1 MESGIYARLVA
12 HAGTTALVGTR
23 VYKVDA
29 GQNPTYP
36 YIVLTRTDTNP
47 ITSLIEDTTL
57 NSAFLSVDCFG
68 STFASVKSVV
78 AQVILALKRYHGTSA
93 SIVIEDAFLRG
104 ESHSYD
110 PDLDIYQISLSFEV
124 FYRS

>member
-1 MESGIYARLVA
+1 MESGIYARLIA
-12 HAGTTALVGTR
+12 HAGTAALVGTR

-36 YIVLTRTDTNP
+36 YIVMTRTDTSP
-47 ITSLIEDTTL
+47 VSSLIADTTL

-68 STFASVKSVV
+68 SNFASVKALV
-78 AQVILALKRYHGTSA
+78 AQVSLALKRYHGTSA

-104 ESHSYD
+104 ESHGYD
-110 PDLDIYQISLSFEV
+110 PDLETYQISMSFEV